1 MVDEETVVDEGAAA
15 DEDEDIDDDSVV
27 DEETAVDEEVV
38 VDGDE
43 SRVEDVV
50 EDLNRARQYRKLS
63 THQDLSS
70 ALFSFR
76 TNLRRDGSRNQ
87 SS

>member
-15 DEDEDIDDDSVV
+15 DEDEVIDDDSVV

-50 EDLNRARQYRKLS
+50 EDLKRARQCRKLS
-63 THQDLSS
+63 KHQDSSS

-76 TNLRRDGSRNQ
+76 TNLRRVGSRTQ
-87 SS
+87 CS